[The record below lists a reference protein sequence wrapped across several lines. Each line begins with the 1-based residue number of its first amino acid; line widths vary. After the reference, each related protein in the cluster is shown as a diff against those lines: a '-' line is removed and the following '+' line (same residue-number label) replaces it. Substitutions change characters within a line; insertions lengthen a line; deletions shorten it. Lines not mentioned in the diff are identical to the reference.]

1 MTTVNFSSKASGTFT
16 FEQADPEGGS
26 VSMVV
31 KVEGGRAVEVRFDGP
46 FEGLCEVGWDYA
58 EFA

>member
-31 KVEGGRAVEVRFDGP
+31 RVIPGRVVEVAYSGP
-46 FEGLCEVGWDYA
+46 FEGLCEVGWDWA
-58 EFA
+58 ELA